1 LFAEANVSRVMD
13 RTSLKSDSVFTVF
26 PDNLVT
32 NPSQVRRRDVKDC
45 FVPSQSFTGA
55 LGMRRNFLILLT
67 VLYCSLLA
75 SSQTAEELVDKN
87 IQAKGGMEKIK
98 AIKTVRMTGKMDGPN
113 IPPAEVSQENMRP
126 NLVRETFSI
135 QGMTAV
141 QAYDGSTGW
150 QIQPFGGKK
159 DPMLMGDDDMRD
171 ILIDADFDGP
181 MVDYR
186 EKGNRVEYLGHD
198 VVDGDDALR
207 LKVTLKNG
215 DIVYYYLDPDTYLEI
230 RKETQEFI
238 RGSIRENLI
247 DLGSYKQAGGVMFPF
262 SVASGPKN
270 DPSSWQYVTY
280 EKVEVNV
287 PLETPE
293 FAVPASLKKEK
304 QETAKN

>member
-1 LFAEANVSRVMD
+1 
-13 RTSLKSDSVFTVF
+13 
-26 PDNLVT
+26 
-32 NPSQVRRRDVKDC
+32 
-45 FVPSQSFTGA
+45 
-55 LGMRRNFLILLT
+55 MRRNLIVLLA
-67 VLYCSLLA
+67 LLCCSLLA
-75 SSQTAEELVDKN
+75 MSQTADELVNKN
-87 IQAKGGMEKIK
+87 IQAKGGMDKMK
-98 AIKTVRMTGKMDGPN
+98 AIKTVRMTGKMEGPN
-113 IPPAEVSQENMRP
+113 IPPAKVSQENMRP
-126 NLVRETFSI
+126 KLVRETFSI

-171 ILIDADFDGP
+171 LLIDADFDGP
-181 MVDYR
+181 LVEYQ
-186 EKGNRVEYLGHD
+186 EKGNKVEYLGHD

-238 RGSIRENLI
+238 RGSIRENVI

-280 EKVEVNV
+280 EKIEVNV
-287 PLETPE
+287 PLETSE
-293 FAVPASLKKEK
+293 FAVPASLKKEGPQK